1 MKKSFQNFALT
12 GCILILA
19 FASCKKNSPP
29 EPEKAKSETVKENV
43 ATELAKKAEVATFAE
58 AFKNIVLT
66 DDEVNEGLT
75 ILAPT
80 NEALKDYRPRTSFSK
95 NSIKLLA
102 DTNVEKLTQERLKD
116 HIVKG
121 ILTKADFT
129 HGKILISLS
138 GKELKV
144 TVEGDKI
151 SINGVELTLVSS
163 SGSQM
168 IYTIP
173 EVLTNT
179 ESKIY
184 LPVKLTSFINDTI
197 IGSTTITY
205 VGNTSLIASVEDDMF
220 KEEFTYGQGEL
231 LKSIEYQKTGP
242 NNWAQRNSYTYES
255 NANGDIIRKNA
266 MYGDTLLVGYWLINY
281 GPTGKV
287 TSTESYNVVKSV
299 STLDRKAEF
308 EYDVVGNVK
317 TTMITT
323 YYGTTPS
330 TSTYNYEHDNKN
342 GVFKHVKNQPL
353 FFIGNS
359 KNVYH
364 IINNI
369 VKEVSGQGVT
379 LWSTAYSEYNAS
391 GYPMKLTEQDPKSA
405 VPPRTTIIEY
415 DVK

>member
-19 FASCKKNSPP
+19 FASCKKNSPS

-43 ATELAKKAEVATFAE
+43 ATELAKKTEVATFAE

-184 LPVKLTSFINDTI
+184 LPVKISYTIDDTI
-197 IGSTTITY
+197 NAGITNIAY
-205 VGNTSLIASVEDDMF
+205 VGNTSLIASVEDNMF
-220 KEEFTYGQGEL
+220 KEEFVYNEGKIQKATRFQKNGASWIKRYDVNYEINGEGEI
-231 LKSIEYQKTGP
+231 SRMNIMR
-242 NNWAQRNSYTYES
+242 A
-255 NANGDIIRKNA
+255 
-266 MYGDTLLVGYWLINY
+266 DTLNDYMLVSYNSSQKVSLIKYYNTHAALSHREANY
-281 GPTGKV
+281 EYDVKG
-287 TSTESYNVVKSV
+287 NVVKF
-299 STLDRKAEF
+299 TDFYPGGDKG
-308 EYDVVGNVK
+308 VVG
-317 TTMITT
+317 
-323 YYGTTPS
+323 YQY
-330 TSTYNYEHDNKN
+330 DNRN
-342 GVFKHVKNQPL
+342 GIFKHVKNQAL
-353 FFIGNS
+353 LINSLLSDGIFYMGNNVV
-359 KNVYH
+359 KNQVDNPGMITFENTNY
-364 IINNI
+364 
-369 VKEVSGQGVT
+369 
-379 LWSTAYSEYNAS
+379 EYNDW
-391 GYPMKLTEQDPKSA
+391 GYPVKYIKNSSTSS
-405 VPPRTTIIEY
+405 VPVTITIEY